1 MVRYVIHKAIKE
13 TKEKLLLSLFV
24 DKKAVKMLI
33 ISEFCCF
40 YDTKHSQLKKTYYY
54 SIYLLQNVFY
64 APLETLFFS
73 CVYFHESLLRGFA
86 M

>member
-1 MVRYVIHKAIKE
+1 MLLNMVRYVRHKAIKE

-54 SIYLLQNVFY
+54 SIYLLQNVFN
-64 APLETLFFS
+64 APKLYFS
-73 CVYFHESLLRGFA
+73 LVLTFTNAC
-86 M
+86 